1 MTHPMYST
9 NSFRLCYLHK
19 PMTQSIPVVDHL
31 DDFTCWVLFRDE
43 LVSCFGAQ
51 NSPRYSKNKVWT
63 VNGFKQ
69 LF

>member
-19 PMTQSIPVVDHL
+19 PMTHPLLVVDLL
-31 DDFTCWVLFRDE
+31 DDLTCWVLLRDE

-51 NSPRYSKNKVWT
+51 SMARQRLKKFVT
-63 VNGFKQ
+63 C
-69 LF
+69 